1 MTDMT
6 EIEKAIDELVDAVQC
21 SDGAIMNKASKD
33 VIVKRMKIV
42 LSKRARLLEL
52 IKEVKE

>member
-1 MTDMT
+1 MSDMT